1 MTDWKTEICSEQ
13 PADMQR
19 IGADLY
25 MQRRN
30 IELVH
35 VEATDTM
42 PAYDCW
48 ECESREITMAEYQ
61 MLKAIE
67 DIDVNEALDEYTLSL
82 IEEGLLA

>member
-1 MTDWKTEICSEQ
+1 MTDWKTDICSEQ
-13 PADMQR
+13 PSDMHR

-35 VEATDTM
+35 VEAVGDM

-48 ECESREITMAEYQ
+48 ECESREITMGEYQ

-67 DIDVNEALDEYTLSL
+67 NIDVNAALDDYTLSL
-82 IEEGLLA
+82 IEEGLL